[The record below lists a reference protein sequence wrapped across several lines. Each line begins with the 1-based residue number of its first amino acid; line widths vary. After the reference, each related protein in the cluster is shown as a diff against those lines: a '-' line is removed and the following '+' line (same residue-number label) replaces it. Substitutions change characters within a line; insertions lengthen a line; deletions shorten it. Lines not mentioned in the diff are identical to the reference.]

1 MGRLGATMIPRFKAD
16 QEQHK
21 WLDAL
26 LEVGA
31 IIIEEVAPPG
41 SIETFNRDLQPEYER
56 VGAGFQ
62 NDFNGYRTR
71 RVGGIAEHSK
81 EFQTLFT
88 HPDVLAL
95 ANGVLGPRCENI
107 RVGSTT
113 AIEILPGEDAQV
125 LHADDTIY
133 PKEYLPFEVQI
144 SVLWALDDFTEENGA
159 TRVIPGSHLSGP
171 HPDDAEQTSYPAE
184 MPRGSM
190 VVYLGST
197 LHGGG
202 ANRSDKPRR
211 ALVNTYALG
220 WLRQEENQY
229 LTLPSDAVAQQ
240 SDDVRRLLGFQVH
253 GANLGVWPQDPD
265 GKWFES

>member
-1 MGRLGATMIPRFKAD
+1 MIPRFKAGQD
-16 QEQHK
+16 EHQ
-21 WLDAL
+21 WANAL

-31 IIIEEVAPPG
+31 IIIEQAATEAT
-41 SIETFNRDLQPEYER
+41 IDAFNRDLQPEYER
-56 VGAGFQ
+56 VGAEFQ

-71 RVGGIAEHSK
+71 RVGGIAQHSA

-88 HPDVLAL
+88 HPYAMAL
-95 ANGVLGPRCENI
+95 ADAVLGSRCEVI

-159 TRVIPGSHLSGP
+159 TRVIPGSHLNGP
-171 HPDDAEQTSYPAE
+171 HSNDPKQPSYPAA

-202 ANRSDKPRR
+202 ANHSDKPRK
-211 ALVNTYALG
+211 ALVNTYTLG

-229 LTLPSDAVAQQ
+229 LTLPSEAVAVQPEN
-240 SDDVRRLLGFQVH
+240 VRRLLGFQAH
-253 GANLGVWPQDPD
+253 GPNLGVWPEDPD